1 MSITTMKEK
10 PKKVSFQFNVREG
23 LTQEFRE
30 YVYRKHKGYTKG
42 LFSQELELALT
53 NYMKDQNEE

>member
-1 MSITTMKEK
+1 MTMKEK

-42 LFSQELELALT
+42 LFSHELELALT
-53 NYMKDQNEE
+53 NYMNSESDKK